1 MNFILGLIAA
11 ILFAIAVAVFL
22 LPDSVKQKIPVLKGI
37 TTSRAVLLIFAG
49 IIVAGLNGLTF
60 YAKPGTAYA
69 VQYLWGGDQ
78 AITSQG
84 IKFKYWGRLIPMS
97 FEIPIQDIL
106 NEESPREEG
115 IYYQRAKQREFSDAI
130 KADIATSLVI
140 GINYKDEAKFLDMAD
155 KNRSEERL
163 VYGRII
169 PVYEQAL
176 KNTCKLMSA
185 QEYISGASAQ
195 FDYYLR
201 DQLENGMYLTEEDID
216 SAKVDVIGDSTV
228 KRTVVSGAAS
238 LEKQRAYRIRK
249 NAAGDPMRDTSNSLK
264 KYGLTVI
271 QAAVTNIDWEPS
283 FDTRLQLQKE
293 QVAQTQLEKQ
303 EAEKEYY
310 ATQKAIQKGERE
322 KAEER
327 ARLEKMQIKETI
339 AAETKAK
346 AAVYIVEEE
355 KLNLEAEQLRA
366 ARKKVAADASYYENS
381 KLVAAGLSPQDR
393 AQIDKEVAIGVAQA
407 ISALTLPEVY
417 ISGEQKGNNGILT
430 ELLGAD
436 VARKML
442 GN

>member
-1 MNFILGLIAA
+1 M
-11 ILFAIAVAVFL
+11 
-22 LPDSVKQKIPVLKGI
+22 
-37 TTSRAVLLIFAG
+37 
-49 IIVAGLNGLTF
+49 
-60 YAKPGTAYA
+60 
-69 VQYLWGGDQ
+69 
-78 AITSQG
+78 
-84 IKFKYWGRLIPMS
+84 
-97 FEIPIQDIL
+97 
-106 NEESPREEG
+106 
-115 IYYQRAKQREFSDAI
+115 
-130 KADIATSLVI
+130 
-140 GINYKDEAKFLDMAD
+140 
-155 KNRSEERL
+155 
-163 VYGRII
+163 
-169 PVYEQAL
+169 
-176 KNTCKLMSA
+176 
-185 QEYISGASAQ
+185 
-195 FDYYLR
+195 
-201 DQLENGMYLTEEDID
+201 
-216 SAKVDVIGDSTV
+216 
-228 KRTVVSGAAS
+228 
-238 LEKQRAYRIRK
+238 
-249 NAAGDPMRDTSNSLK
+249 
-264 KYGLTVI
+264 
-271 QAAVTNIDWEPS
+271 
-283 FDTRLQLQKE
+283 
-293 QVAQTQLEKQ
+293 EKQ